1 MLHVV
6 PHSFP
11 TRRSSDLGVVTTGT
25 IRLVDTATR
34 VVNLSHGPIPAIGWP
49 AMTMDFNVAPEVNL
63 SSVQPGPAVRVTLV
77 PAAGG
82 AYTVSAIETGSCT
95 RDAGHGGN
103 GLDVRRHGAG
113 GDPGRDRPAPGQ
125 PRQVEKSPPH
135 GDKRGG

>member
-25 IRLVDTATR
+25 IRRVDTATR

-49 AMTMDFNVAPEVNL
+49 AMTMDFNVAPEVTL
-63 SSVQPGPAVRVTLV
+63 SSVQPGQAVRVTLV

-82 AYTVSAIETGSCT
+82 PYTVSSQEHTSELQSLM
-95 RDAGHGGN
+95 RSSYSVFRLKKQQN
-103 GLDVRRHGAG
+103 VKGL
-113 GDPGRDRPAPGQ
+113 
-125 PRQVEKSPPH
+125 
-135 GDKRGG
+135 

>member
-63 SSVQPGPAVRVTLV
+63 SSVQPGQAVRVTLV

-82 AYTVSAIETGSCT
+82 AYTVSAIEPGSCSG
-95 RDAGHGGN
+95 DAGHGGN
-103 GLDVRRHGAG
+103 GLDRERVVNGKSVTVRVDRG
-113 GDPGRDRPAPGQ
+113 GDRLI
-125 PRQVEKSPPH
+125 
-135 GDKRGG
+135 